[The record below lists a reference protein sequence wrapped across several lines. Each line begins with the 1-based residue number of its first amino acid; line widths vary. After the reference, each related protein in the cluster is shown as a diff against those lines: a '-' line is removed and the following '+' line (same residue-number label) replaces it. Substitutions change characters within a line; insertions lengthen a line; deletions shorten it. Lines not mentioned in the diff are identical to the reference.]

1 MVGGLELTAGKHATL
16 DGLSFENLGP
26 TLRRDYYRA
35 RNLGD
40 NIQNKI
46 IRAKYLLVLARSILD
61 SSEKKPAGGPSI

>member
-40 NIQNKI
+40 NIQNKM
-46 IRAKYLLVLARSILD
+46 IRAKYLLALALSTLD
-61 SSEKKPAGGPSI
+61 PGEKKPVSRQSL